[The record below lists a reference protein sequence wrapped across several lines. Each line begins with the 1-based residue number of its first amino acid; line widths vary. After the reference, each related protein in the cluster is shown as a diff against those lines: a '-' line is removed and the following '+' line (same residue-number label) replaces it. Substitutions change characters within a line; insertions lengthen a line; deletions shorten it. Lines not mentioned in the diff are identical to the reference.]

1 MADWLSMNN
10 DVASAWEMPKTCK
23 ILRNQTISHVASHA
37 EMYYAYVVEVP
48 IVACFLQFQDTAV
61 EPMFIK

>member
-1 MADWLSMNN
+1 
-10 DVASAWEMPKTCK
+10 MPKSCK

-37 EMYYAYVVEVP
+37 EMYSSSAVEVAT
-48 IVACFLQFQDTAV
+48 VACFLQFQDTVV

>member
-10 DVASAWEMPKTCK
+10 DVASSWEMPKSCK

-37 EMYYAYVVEVP
+37 KMYYDYVVEVDT
-48 IVACFLQFQDTAV
+48 IACFL
-61 EPMFIK
+61 

>member
-1 MADWLSMNN
+1 
-10 DVASAWEMPKTCK
+10 MPKSYK

-37 EMYYAYVVEVP
+37 EMYSAYVVEVAT
-48 IVACFLQFQDTAV
+48 VAFFLQFQDTAV